1 MKSNNKIL
9 IWTIIILAVTNI
21 STVGTI
27 IYHNYFQQNTID
39 CNEEKTNKIEV
50 PDTRLGKFF
59 REELNL
65 SYEQHQQFRTFR
77 QNFHYKA
84 GNITQKMQMLRN
96 DMLTELKKENSDT
109 VYLHKLAKEI
119 GNLHTELKHLTFEYY
134 LDMKSVCNDDQKEK
148 LYQIFNSMMNKNA
161 EIKMPKKHPQN
172 FHNMNLRK
180 LN

>member
-9 IWTIIILAVTNI
+9 IWVIIILAVTNI

-27 IYHNYFQQNTID
+27 IYHNYFQQATD
-39 CNEEKTNKIEV
+39 CNEETTNKIDV
-50 PDTRLGKFF
+50 PDTRLGRFF

-65 SYEQHQQFRTFR
+65 SNEQHQQFRTFR
-77 QNFHYKA
+77 RNFHYKA
-84 GNITQKMQMLRN
+84 NNITQKMQILRN

-134 LDMKSVCNDDQKEK
+134 LDMKNVCNDDQKEK

-172 FHNMNLRK
+172 FQNMNLRK
-180 LN
+180 SN